1 MKVMYSIKNNETIA
15 TIHPD
20 QNDFIEEIKNI
31 EKKCC
36 NSKEV
41 FFHLKGDRFGNCF
54 IYDTC
59 YKGVAKCHPNDTFNL
74 EKGKE
79 IAYKRAYLKF
89 LRDKAKR
96 AEIVHKYLFDF
107 FNREVDMYLHT
118 LSSMNHIYDDLFKLT
133 TD

>member
-15 TIHPD
+15 TIQPD

-36 NSKEV
+36 NSKE
-41 FFHLKGDRFGNCF
+41 FLFYLKSDIFGKCF
-54 IYDTC
+54 TY
-59 YKGVAKCHPNDTFNL
+59 DTFNL

-89 LRDKAKR
+89 LRDKAKK

-107 FNREVDMYLHT
+107 FNREVDMYQHT
-118 LSSMNHIYDDLFKLT
+118 LSSMNHIYDDLLKLT